1 MSHRRFLRGRYRAIL
16 AYTGVIWALIG
27 LLTLAPLLGLLA
39 FPAERS
45 LAPGFL
51 APGLSLILVGLGLA
65 VVLRPSQ
72 TPALT
77 LREGSVIL
85 VLSWIPAFLVG
96 LVPFMW
102 VEGLTFVQA
111 LFESTSGW
119 TTTGL
124 SVIDV
129 SQAARLTLLYRS
141 IIQLAGGAGFVIMMM
156 TLIVGPAGAELSA
169 AEGRGE
175 QLAPHIR
182 RSASLVVR
190 IYVAYILI
198 GFVGLQLAGM
208 DWFDAL
214 NHAFSAV
221 STGGFSTRPESIG
234 FWNSPVIEAVVIG
247 LMLMGTTNFLT
258 SYTALRGKFRAALR
272 NSESHL
278 LLFLW
283 TTAGVVLL
291 SGVTLG
297 VYPRLGKSVRV
308 AIFESLSA
316 ISTTGFTTVE
326 YTHWPAL
333 GWFVILLL
341 MLVGGGSGSTAG
353 GLKQFR
359 VYTLFKAL
367 ALEFRRLFLPR
378 KAVVQP
384 SVWQGDRRVFLDDED
399 IRRISMFLVVYLSTL
414 VLGALVS
421 TAYGFPLADSLFEFA
436 STVGTVGLSVG
447 VTGPDAPAGFMV
459 VQVFGMFLGRL
470 EYFTVIAGLVKLA
483 SDLGQLHPFG
493 NPRG

>member
-1 MSHRRFLRGRYRAIL
+1 MSHRRFLRGRYRAVL
-16 AYTGVIWALIG
+16 AYTGVIWTLIG

-39 FPAERS
+39 YPAERA

-51 APGLSLILVGLGLA
+51 VPGLSLILIGLGLA
-65 VVLRPSQ
+65 FALRPSEA
-72 TPALT
+72 PALT

-129 SQAARLTLLYRS
+129 TQAARLTLLYRS
-141 IIQLAGGAGFVIMMM
+141 IMQLAGGAGFVIMMM

-182 RSASLVVR
+182 RSASLVMR
-190 IYVAYILI
+190 IYVAYVLI
-198 GFVGLQLAGM
+198 GFVGLRLAGM

-214 NHAFSAV
+214 NHAFCAV

-234 FWNSPVIEAVVIG
+234 FWNSPAVEAVVIG

-258 SYTALRGKFRAALR
+258 SYTALRGKFRAAFR

-278 LLFLW
+278 LIVLW
-283 TTAGVVLL
+283 TAAAGILL
-291 SGVTLG
+291 TGVTMGL
-297 VYPRLGKSVRV
+297 YPVLGKSVRV

-316 ISTTGFTTVE
+316 ASTTGYTIAD
-326 YTHWPAL
+326 YTHWPGL
-333 GWFVILLL
+333 GLFVILLL

-359 VYTLFKAL
+359 VYALFKAL
-367 ALEFRRLFLPR
+367 LLEFRRLFLP
-378 KAVVQP
+378 KNTVVQT
-384 SVWQGDRRVFLDDED
+384 SVWQGDRRVFLADKD
-399 IRRISMFLVVYLSTL
+399 IRRISMFLVVYLGTL
-414 VLGALVS
+414 VIGVLVS
-421 TAYGFPLADSLFEFA
+421 TAYGIPLADSLFEFT
-436 STVGTVGLSVG
+436 STIGTVGLSVG
-447 VTGPDAPAGFMV
+447 VTGPDAPTGLLMT
-459 VQVFGMFLGRL
+459 QVFGMFLGRL
-470 EYFTVIAGLVKLA
+470 EYFTVIAGLVKLVG
-483 SDLGQLHPFG
+483 DVRRLL
-493 NPRG
+493 

>member
-1 MSHRRFLRGRYRAIL
+1 MSHRRFLRGRYRAVL
-16 AYTGVIWALIG
+16 AYTGVIWTLIG

-51 APGLSLILVGLGLA
+51 APGLSLIFIGLGLA
-65 VVLRPSQ
+65 FALRPSQ
-72 TPALT
+72 APALT

-85 VLSWIPAFLVG
+85 VLSWVPAFLVG

-129 SQAARLTLLYRS
+129 TQAARLTLLYRS
-141 IIQLAGGAGFVIMMM
+141 IMQLAGGAGFVIMMM

-182 RSASLVVR
+182 RSASLVMR
-190 IYVAYILI
+190 MYVAYVLI

-214 NHAFSAV
+214 NHAFCAV

-234 FWNSPVIEAVVIG
+234 FWDSPAVEAVVIG
-247 LMLMGTTNFLT
+247 LMLLGTTNFLT

-278 LLFLW
+278 LIVLW
-283 TTAGVVLL
+283 SAAAGVLL
-291 SGVTLG
+291 TGVTMGL
-297 VYPRLGKSVRV
+297 YPVLGKSVRV

-316 ISTTGFTTVE
+316 ASTTGYTIAD
-326 YTHWPAL
+326 YTHWPGL
-333 GWFVILLL
+333 GLLVILLL

-359 VYTLFKAL
+359 VYALFKAL
-367 ALEFRRLFLPR
+367 VLEFRRLFLP
-378 KAVVQP
+378 KNTVVQT
-384 SVWQGDRRVFLDDED
+384 SVWQGDRRVFLVDKD

-414 VLGALVS
+414 ALGALAS
-421 TAYGFPLADSLFEFA
+421 TAYGYPLADGLFEFA
-436 STVGTVGLSVG
+436 SAIGTVGLSVG
-447 VTGPDAPAGFMV
+447 VSGPEAPAGFMI

-470 EYFTVIAGLVKLA
+470 EYFTVIAGLAKLVT
-483 SDLGQLHPFG
+483 DLRQLL
-493 NPRG
+493 